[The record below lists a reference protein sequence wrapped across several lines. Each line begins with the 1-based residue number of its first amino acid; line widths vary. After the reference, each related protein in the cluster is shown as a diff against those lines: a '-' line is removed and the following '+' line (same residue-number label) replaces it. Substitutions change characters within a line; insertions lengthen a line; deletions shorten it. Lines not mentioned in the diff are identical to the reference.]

1 MDQRIEH
8 PRFDERESLTNKLND
23 GELATWKALRDG
35 LSPEW
40 EIYAQSHILD
50 VMPDF
55 VLVNPEKGVFIV
67 EVKDV
72 DLSSRHTKWIA
83 NEVDSARIQ
92 TEVRYKDAISRLPG
106 GVSQFK
112 GGALRACVVFTRTKV
127 VDADR
132 LIRGRCDRI
141 TPVFTGGEMVERMIS
156 AIEATSIRENQV
168 NSPAFA
174 ALRHF
179 LVEPEF
185 VREQRELPLVSALS
199 PKQREIVMNPEGVRR
214 RRVKGGAGSGKTIV
228 LAARA
233 AELAKNPDCRIL
245 VICFNRSLVTY
256 LRDTIAEYTRRSGG
270 NRKSIIIYHWD
281 QWWSDSYWVLDKTDQ
296 SQCNV
301 PIGDRGRVARQVL
314 EAGAGINL
322 PRFDAVLID
331 EAQDLS
337 PDQIGAL
344 TTVLRDGDSELLV
357 CFDGAQDV
365 YGRSEAWS
373 DGAFLNLGFRGPFF
387 QLKENRRMPP
397 RVATIANYFAETL
410 LNVPV
415 EDLLDVPVMET
426 LEDHVAEINWIQCD
440 DLDLV
445 PVCMREVAALFDD
458 GVPRSRD
465 LVAWADLVIASRL
478 RETALKI
485 KSALE
490 GQELKVISAVHGE
503 LRSREDQNAKSSF
516 YKGDGRIKVSTIR
529 SLKGFETTA
538 TVIAVEPFETTD
550 VAGALREVYTALT
563 RLKGRTRG
571 SSLVVVC
578 AEPSLREF
586 GEYFN
591 QVR

>member
-23 GELATWKALRDG
+23 GELATWEALREG

-72 DLSSRHTKWIA
+72 DLSSRQPEWIA
-83 NEVDSARIQ
+83 NEVNRARSQ
-92 TEVRYKDAISRLPG
+92 AVRYRNAIHHLPG
-106 GVSQFK
+106 GVSLLT
-112 GGALRACVVFTRTKV
+112 GGALRACVVFTRTTV
-127 VDADR
+127 VDAER
-132 LIRGRCDRI
+132 LIRGRFDGFTR
-141 TPVFTGGEMVERMIS
+141 VFAGVEMAESMIN
-156 AIEATSIRENQV
+156 AVEATSIQTTKADSR
-168 NSPAFA
+168 AFE

-185 VREQRELPLVSALS
+185 VREQRELPAVSALS

-233 AELAKNPDCRIL
+233 AELAKKPDCRIL

-270 NRKSIIIYHWD
+270 DRKSIVIYHWD
-281 QWWSDSYWVLDKTDQ
+281 QWWSDSFRMLDEIDQ
-296 SQCNV
+296 NRCDV
-301 PIGDRGRVARQVL
+301 PIEEYGRVARQVL
-314 EAGAGINL
+314 DAGAGSHL

-344 TTVLRDGDSELLV
+344 TTVLRDGESEVLA

-365 YGRSEAWS
+365 YENSDVWS
-373 DGAFLNLGFRGPFF
+373 DGDAFGELGFKGKFF

-397 RVATIANYFAETL
+397 RVATIANHFAETL
-410 LNVPV
+410 LNVHV
-415 EDLLDVPVMET
+415 ENLLDVPVMET
-426 LEDHVAEINWIQCD
+426 LEEHVAELKWIQCD

-445 PVCMREVAALFDD
+445 PVCMREVEALFDD
-458 GVPRSRD
+458 DAPRSRD

-478 RETALKI
+478 RETALKL

-490 GQELKVISAVHGE
+490 GQGLKVICAVDGE
-503 LRSREDQNAKSSF
+503 SGSRDDQNAKTSF
-516 YKGDGRIKVSTIR
+516 YKGDGRIKVSTIK

-538 TVIAVEPFETTD
+538 TVIAVEPFETPD
-550 VAGALREVYTALT
+550 AVGALREVYTALT
-563 RLKGRTRG
+563 RLKGRTGG

>member
-1 MDQRIEH
+1 MNQRVEH
-8 PRFDERESLTNKLND
+8 PPFEERESLTNKLNE
-23 GELATWKALRDG
+23 GELATWEALRDG

-72 DLSSRHTKWIA
+72 DLSSRRPEWIA
-83 NEVDSARIQ
+83 NEVDSARSQ
-92 TEVRYKDAISRLPG
+92 AVRYRNAIHHLPG
-106 GVSQFK
+106 RVGLLT
-112 GGALRACVVFTRTKV
+112 GGALRACVVFTRTTV

-132 LIRGRCDRI
+132 LIPGRLNGF
-141 TPVFTGGEMVERMIS
+141 TLVFAGVEVAERMIK
-156 AIEATSIRENQV
+156 AIEATSIQTTQV
-168 NSPAFA
+168 DSPAFE
-174 ALRHF
+174 ALCHF

-185 VREQRELPLVSALS
+185 VREQRELPVLSALS
-199 PKQREIVMNPEGVRR
+199 PKQREIVMNPEGVTR

-270 NRKSIIIYHWD
+270 DRKAITIYHWE
-281 QWWSDSYWVLDKTDQ
+281 QWWSDSFRKFDETDQ
-296 SQCNV
+296 SV
-301 PIGDRGRVARQVL
+301 PVKEYRRVARQVL
-314 EAGAGINL
+314 GDGNHL

-344 TTVLRDGDSELLV
+344 TTVLRDGNSELLA

-365 YGRSEAWS
+365 YENS
-373 DGAFLNLGFRGPFF
+373 DVWADGDAFGELGFKGKFF

-397 RVATIANYFAETL
+397 RVAMIANHFAKAL
-410 LNVPV
+410 LNVHV
-415 EDLLDVPVMET
+415 ENLLDVPVMET
-426 LEDHVAEINWIQCD
+426 LEQHVAELKWIQCD

-445 PVCMREVAALFDD
+445 TICISEVDALFDD

-478 RETALKI
+478 RETALKL
-485 KSALE
+485 KSVLE
-490 GQELKVISAVHGE
+490 EKGLKVICAVDGK
-503 LRSREDQNAKSSF
+503 SGSPEDRNAKTSF
-516 YKGDGRIKVSTIR
+516 YKGDGRIKVSTIK

-538 TVIAVEPFETTD
+538 TVIAVEPFETPD
-550 VAGALREVYTALT
+550 AAGALREVYTALT
-563 RLKGRTRG
+563 RLKGRTGG

-586 GEYFN
+586 GDYFN

>member
-1 MDQRIEH
+1 MA
-8 PRFDERESLTNKLND
+8 ES
-23 GELATWKALRDG
+23 
-35 LSPEW
+35 
-40 EIYAQSHILD
+40 
-50 VMPDF
+50 
-55 VLVNPEKGVFIV
+55 
-67 EVKDV
+67 
-72 DLSSRHTKWIA
+72 
-83 NEVDSARIQ
+83 
-92 TEVRYKDAISRLPG
+92 
-106 GVSQFK
+106 
-112 GGALRACVVFTRTKV
+112 
-127 VDADR
+127 
-132 LIRGRCDRI
+132 
-141 TPVFTGGEMVERMIS
+141 MIN
-156 AIEATSIRENQV
+156 AVEATSIQTTKADSR
-168 NSPAFA
+168 AFE

-185 VREQRELPLVSALS
+185 VREQRELPAVSALS

-233 AELAKNPDCRIL
+233 AELAKHPDCRIL

-270 NRKSIIIYHWD
+270 DRKSIVIYHWD
-281 QWWSDSYWVLDKTDQ
+281 QWWSDSFRMLDEIDQ
-296 SQCNV
+296 NRCDV
-301 PIGDRGRVARQVL
+301 PIEEYGRVARQVL
-314 EAGAGINL
+314 DAGAGSHL

-344 TTVLRDGDSELLV
+344 TTVLRDGESEVLA

-365 YGRSEAWS
+365 YENSDVWS
-373 DGAFLNLGFRGPFF
+373 DGDAFGELGFKGKFF

-397 RVATIANYFAETL
+397 RVATIANHFAETL
-410 LNVPV
+410 LNVHV
-415 EDLLDVPVMET
+415 ENLLDVPVMET
-426 LEDHVAEINWIQCD
+426 LEEHVAELKWIQCD

-445 PVCMREVAALFDD
+445 TVCIREVEALFDD
-458 GVPRSRD
+458 DAPRSRD

-478 RETALKI
+478 RETALKL

-490 GQELKVISAVHGE
+490 GQGLKVICAVDGE
-503 LRSREDQNAKSSF
+503 SGSRDDQNAKTSF
-516 YKGDGRIKVSTIR
+516 YKGDGRIKVSTIK

-538 TVIAVEPFETTD
+538 TVIAVEPFETPD
-550 VAGALREVYTALT
+550 AVGALREVYTALT
-563 RLKGRTRG
+563 RLKGRTGG